1 MRDNME
7 NPNIPEITPA
17 ETVSAFSL
25 MFTAEH
31 VGIITIDVP
40 GEKMNTL
47 KAEFAQQICAILQK
61 AQQYPSLKG
70 LVLVSGK
77 PDSFIA
83 GADITMISGCKT
95 AAEASNLAQKG
106 QTVMSQIASFPVPV
120 VAAIHGA
127 CLGGGLEL
135 ALACHARV
143 CSLDDKTQLGLPEV
157 QLGLLPGSGGTQRLP
172 RLIGAPKALDMMLTG
187 RSIRAKQALRMG
199 LVDDAVPYSIL
210 LQTALERVAKGRKS
224 RPPLPW
230 QARLAGGPLGKS
242 VLFHFVRKQTRAKTH
257 GNYPATEKIID
268 VVKTGLDQGSGN
280 GYQAEAKA
288 FGELVMTPESAA
300 LRGLFF
306 ASTALKKE
314 KGGDAEPLPVRR
326 VGILGGGLMGGG
338 IANVTAIKAGL
349 PVRIKDIN
357 QEGIRH
363 ALKYSWDL
371 LEKKVRSRRLTRN
384 EQQRQMMLISGT
396 TDYSGFAQIDIVVE
410 AVFEDLSL
418 KQSMVAEIENNAA
431 PRTIFASNTSSLPI
445 HKIAEQASRPE
456 QVIGLHYFSPVDKMP
471 LVEVIPHA
479 GTSAQTISTT
489 VSLAKKQGK
498 TAIVVGD
505 SAGFYVN
512 RILAP
517 YINEAAHCLLAGEPV
532 DHIDKALVNFGFP
545 VGPIQLLDEVGI
557 DVGTK
562 IGPILVEAFG
572 ERFAA
577 PSGFDAVLNDDR
589 KGRKNGKGFY
599 LYGQKGRAAKKKQ
612 VDPAIY
618 RLLNVTPKA
627 QQSEEEIAQRC
638 VMLMLN
644 EAVRCLDEQVI
655 RSARDGDLGAV
666 FGIGFPP
673 FRGGPFRYIDTLGVT
688 NVVKTLQQL
697 AQRYGEH
704 FLPCEGLVRRAEQ
717 GEPCFLTDGANE
729 KVSKV

>member
-17 ETVSAFSL
+17 EPVSAFSL

-31 VGIITIDVP
+31 VGIITVDVP
-40 GEKMNTL
+40 GEKVNTL

-61 AQQYPSLKG
+61 AQQYPNLKG

-77 PDSFIA
+77 TDSFIA

-95 AAEASNLAQKG
+95 AVEASQLAQKG
-106 QTVMSQIASFPVPV
+106 QTVMSQIASFSVPV

-210 LQTALERVAKGRKS
+210 LKTALERVAKGRRS

-242 VLFHFVRKQTRAKTH
+242 LLFYFVRKQTRAKTH

-288 FGELVMTPESAA
+288 FGELVMTPQSAA
-300 LRGLFF
+300 LRGSFF

-314 KGGDAEPLPVRR
+314 KGADAEPLPVRR

-338 IANVTAIKAGL
+338 IANVTATRAGL

-357 QEGIRH
+357 HEGIRH
-363 ALKYSWDL
+363 ALKYIWDL

-396 TDYSGFAQIDIVVE
+396 TDYSGFSQIDIVVE
-410 AVFEDLSL
+410 AVFEDLKL
-418 KQSMVAEIENNAA
+418 KQSMVAEIEKNAA
-431 PRTIFASNTSSLPI
+431 PHTIFASNTSSLPI
-445 HKIAEQASRPE
+445 HQIAEKATRPE

-517 YINEAAHCLLAGEPV
+517 YINEAARCLLAGEPV
-532 DHIDKALVNFGFP
+532 DHIDNALVNFGFP
-545 VGPIQLLDEVGI
+545 VGPVQLLDEVGI

-577 PSGFDAVLNDDR
+577 PSGFDAVLQDDR

-599 LYGQKGRAAKKKQ
+599 LYGQKGRGAKKKQ
-612 VDPAIY
+612 VDPSVY

-627 QQSEEEIAQRC
+627 QQSGEEIAQRC

-644 EAVRCLDEQVI
+644 EAVRCLDENVI

-673 FRGGPFRYIDTLGVT
+673 FRGGPFRYIDTLGAAS
-688 NVVKTLQQL
+688 VVKTLEQL

-704 FLPCEGLVRRAEQ
+704 FTPCEGLRRRAEQ
-717 GEPCFLTDGANE
+717 GERFCP
-729 KVSKV
+729 